1 MFDQYGLKNKI
12 ISYIENEGSNL
23 NTMIIILKY
32 VVKCEVLGLDESFEG
47 SCFCHIF
54 SKTFQNVIIDEK
66 HLRNFKFVSIKST

>member
-1 MFDQYGLKNKI
+1 
-12 ISYIENEGSNL
+12 
-23 NTMIIILKY
+23 MIIILKY